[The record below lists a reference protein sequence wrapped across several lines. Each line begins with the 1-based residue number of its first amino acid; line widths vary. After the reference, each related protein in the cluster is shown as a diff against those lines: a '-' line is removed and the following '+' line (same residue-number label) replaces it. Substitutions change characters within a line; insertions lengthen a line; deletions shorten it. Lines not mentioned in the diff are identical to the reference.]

1 MVTGQLSLS
10 CNSNESEIAINKE
23 LDDCLG
29 VSVPFPVSATVT
41 ACTDAVVGK
50 SAGFRYAVPWKEAV
64 DFFSEKYNTD
74 GWELTVD
81 NIRDDEPGSSRNV
94 TWTAVKNDTK
104 VSINLHDFRVDE
116 SSGSI
121 NGVILRFYEKE

>member
-10 CNSNESEIAINKE
+10 CNSNEGEIAINKE

-41 ACTDAVVGK
+41 ACTETVVGK
-50 SAGFRYAVPWKEAV
+50 SAGFRYAVTWEEAKT
-64 DFFSEKYNTD
+64 FFSEKYSTN
-74 GWELTVD
+74 GWELT
-81 NIRDDEPGSSRNV
+81 NTRLEDDKPGSAKEAQWN
-94 TWTAVKNDTK
+94 AVKNG
-104 VSINLHDFRVDE
+104 VEVRINLHDFRVDE

-121 NGVILRFYEKE
+121 NGVILRVYEKE